1 MDNAILMYTSKGDYA
16 IIKVNNT
23 YVINVLFPN
32 FYPNSH
38 FDVSKSFLLDISR
51 LVENKE
57 FTKTKELA
65 ESIRKDY
72 EKYKAY
78 EIRPVITTKKRDA
91 FN

>member
-78 EIRPVITTKKRDA
+78 EIRPVITTKKT
-91 FN
+91 